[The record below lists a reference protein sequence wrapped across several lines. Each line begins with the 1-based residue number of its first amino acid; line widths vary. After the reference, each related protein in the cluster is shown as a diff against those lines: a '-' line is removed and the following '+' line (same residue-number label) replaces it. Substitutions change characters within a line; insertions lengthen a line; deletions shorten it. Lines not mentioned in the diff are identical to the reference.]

1 MAWVSDRLDSDARP
15 KIASSFAA
23 CVVNNTSYNESM
35 GIMLKVA
42 DAMPPKTAVIRMAS
56 ITSFPE
62 TSSSF
67 EYSLYQNTIQNQ
79 SQAKL
84 SQYQALSNPPQNP
97 VTKRTQYN
105 PNYNYDINNKNK
117 IQDARSLPDNIG
129 ENKRP
134 IKIGG
139 YCFGFQKGTCNRP
152 TCKYKHEMDRDNENK
167 IAQPQSNTVPYKKSL
182 QFDLIQAQIDS
193 VGLKI
198 GDPHVYSI
206 LKHNS
211 KD

>member
-84 SQYQALSNPPQNP
+84 LQYQALSNPPQNP

-105 PNYNYDINNKNK
+105 PKYNYDINM
-117 IQDARSLPDNIG
+117 I
-129 ENKRP
+129 
-134 IKIGG
+134 IKI
-139 YCFGFQKGTCNRP
+139 
-152 TCKYKHEMDRDNENK
+152 KYKMLDYYQTILGKTRDQLKMVDIVLDFKKVHVIGQHANISMKWTETMK
-167 IAQPQSNTVPYKKSL
+167 IKLHNLNPI
-182 QFDLIQAQIDS
+182 QF
-193 VGLKI
+193 
-198 GDPHVYSI
+198 HTRNHYNSI
-206 LKHNS
+206 
-211 KD
+211 